1 MKLNLLLLAISACLA
16 FCSCKNNTPKA
27 PAEPIADSTLNNSPI
42 SYLPVRELIQEDM
55 RRVDSFGAGLLHKKE
70 GTKKDSAYIT
80 PVEFKQLAI
89 QFLLPE
95 LDSTTFVN
103 QYNME
108 SFMDE
113 TTGLINFIYSAR
125 EPESSLRKVVVY
137 IKPSLTVD
145 KVNRIY
151 YEKEFKEGND
161 LVQQKFTWVIEKYF
175 YILTTRHPQKGEPVT
190 SVEKVIWDPQS
201 YAD

>member
-1 MKLNLLLLAISACLA
+1 MILAISACLA
-16 FCSCKNNTPKA
+16 LCSCKNNTAKTPV
-27 PAEPIADSTLNNSPI
+27 EPMADSTQNNSPI

-55 RRVDSFGAGLLHKKE
+55 RRVDSFAAGLLHKKE
-70 GTKKDSAYIT
+70 GTKKDSTYIT

-95 LDSTTFVN
+95 LDSTNFVN
-103 QYNME
+103 QYSME

-113 TTGLINFIYSAR
+113 TTGFINFIYTAK
-125 EPESSLRKVVVY
+125 EPETSLRKVIVY

-151 YEKEFKEGND
+151 YEKEFKDGND
-161 LVQQKFTWVIEKYF
+161 FVQQKLTWVIEKYF
-175 YILTTRHPQKGEPVT
+175 YTLTTRHPQKGEPVT